1 MQVRR
6 LSEIW
11 HRNVVT
17 LIGYCQEGG
26 LQMLVF
32 EYLPNGSVC
41 RHLYGNDFSRA
52 TVALLIN
59 CAFFCLP
66 PAECGDESCVYLLSI
81 RHRQRSADK
90 AGVQAEALNR
100 HRSSQR

>member
-6 LSEIW
+6 LSEFW

-41 RHLYGNDFSRA
+41 RHLYGN
-52 TVALLIN
+52 
-59 CAFFCLP
+59 
-66 PAECGDESCVYLLSI
+66 ELS
-81 RHRQRSADK
+81 
-90 AGVQAEALNR
+90 
-100 HRSSQR
+100 

>member
-1 MQVRR
+1 MSQTFKYLHYDFFFIVEMQIRR

-32 EYLPNGSVC
+32 EYLPNGSVSG
-41 RHLYGNDFSRA
+41 HLYGN
-52 TVALLIN
+52 
-59 CAFFCLP
+59 
-66 PAECGDESCVYLLSI
+66 ELS
-81 RHRQRSADK
+81 
-90 AGVQAEALNR
+90 
-100 HRSSQR
+100 